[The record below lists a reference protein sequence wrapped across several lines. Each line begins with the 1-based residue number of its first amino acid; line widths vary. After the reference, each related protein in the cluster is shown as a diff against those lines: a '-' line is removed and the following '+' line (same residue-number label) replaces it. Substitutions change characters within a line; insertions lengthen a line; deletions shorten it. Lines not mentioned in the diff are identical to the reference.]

1 MVISIITFESLFRW
15 LSKNITFNKISQF
28 HSFVIKQGRN
38 YWMNFKS
45 WFWGLNCDLHEA
57 LVRKIVP
64 IMPVVDDEFDRLEA
78 RVDAIADAEKLSECL
93 ELDISINEE
102 FNESWETRDDGTD
115 VDAVKSL
122 KAKRKQTHKIR
133 KFQMG
138 NACRAVEIMLRT
150 KHGVVPGNELNEHA
164 LRMSAIEICRQYNI
178 NSVDTYILT
187 NKPVMMAMIPDQ
199 RQMDAIR
206 VLYNQETSGRRATI
220 EALRNSEQYS
230 HYKSGHY
237 A

>member
-1 MVISIITFESLFRW
+1 MVVSIIDFGSLCGW
-15 LSKNITFNKISQF
+15 ILNKMNATKINMF
-28 HSFVIKQGRN
+28 TNFIMKQGKN

-45 WFWGLNCDLHEA
+45 WFWGLNCDLHEM

-64 IMPVVDDEFDRLEA
+64 VMPVIDDEFDKLEQ
-78 RVDAIADAEKLSECL
+78 RVDAVADAEKLSECL
-93 ELDISINEE
+93 ELDMSINEE
-102 FNESWETRDDGTD
+102 FNENWETRDDGSDAD
-115 VDAVKSL
+115 VVKSL

-133 KFQMG
+133 EFQMG

-178 NSVDTYILT
+178 NPIDTYILT
-187 NKPVMMAMIPDQ
+187 NKPVVMAMIPDQ

-230 HYKSGHY
+230 HFKSGHY